1 MPGSSSWVSCYGRV
15 FLSGVLYVVFLETGI
30 NPCLLFFFAF
40 LSGLIFNPRSMVK
53 DINVSGVKVDP
64 VVLHNIICVYTLR
77 YSPLINVRLYVFS
90 LGLTF
95 FDVFRD
101 VSVLCSLLIFLLKK
115 IYVVV
120 FNWLNLMLPF
130 FHRCHLQ

>member
-1 MPGSSSWVSCYGRV
+1 
-15 FLSGVLYVVFLETGI
+15 
-30 NPCLLFFFAF
+30 
-40 LSGLIFNPRSMVK
+40 MVK

-95 FDVFRD
+95 FDVFRE